1 MKVLIA
7 DDYRLLRDSFK
18 SIIEQ
23 NSDIQVV
30 ACAENGEEAYR
41 YCEKYMPDLVLMD
54 IFMSVCN
61 GLEATKL
68 IKSKFPHIK
77 ILILTSSTDDFDLSE
92 AFFNGADGYLLK
104 DIGYEELILSIKST
118 AVGLGVIQRELLGNI
133 ITRKNNNKID
143 IRSVELDGVKVTLT
157 KRQLEILQMIVKGY
171 DNKQISQSLY
181 IAEGTVKNN
190 VTEII
195 SKFRVKD
202 RTQLAIYAIRNS
214 VVSL

>member
-1 MKVLIA
+1 VLIA
-7 DDYRLLRDSFK
+7 DDHRLLRDSFK
-18 SIIEQ
+18 SIIEL

-30 ACAENGEEAYR
+30 ACAANGEEAYL

-54 IFMSVCN
+54 IFMSVCD
-61 GLEATKL
+61 GLEATRL

-92 AFFNGADGYLLK
+92 AFLNGADGYILK
-104 DIGYEELILSIKST
+104 DIGYEELILSMKST
-118 AVGLGVIQRELLGNI
+118 MVGLGIIPRELLSNI
-133 ITRKNNNKID
+133 IKRKNESIID

-157 KRQLEILQMIVKGY
+157 KRQHEILQMIVKGF
-171 DNKQISQSLY
+171 DNKQISQALY

-190 VTEII
+190 ITEII

-202 RTQLAIYAIRNS
+202 RTQLAIYAIKNS

>member
-1 MKVLIA
+1 MLIA

-30 ACAENGEEAYR
+30 ACATNGEEAYR

-54 IFMSVCN
+54 IFMSVCD

-68 IKSKFPHIK
+68 IKAKFPHIK
-77 ILILTSSTDDFDLSE
+77 ILILTSSMDDFDLSE
-92 AFFNGADGYLLK
+92 ALLNGADGYILK

-118 AVGLGVIQRELLGNI
+118 VVGLGIIQRELLGNI
-133 ITRKNNNKID
+133 VKKQNGNTID
-143 IRSVELDGVKVTLT
+143 FHSVELDGVKVSLT
-157 KRQLEILQMIVKGY
+157 KRQLEILQMIVKGF
-171 DNKQISQSLY
+171 DNKQISQTLY

-190 VTEII
+190 ITEII

-202 RTQLAIYAIRNS
+202 RTQLAIYAIKNS
-214 VVSL
+214 VVSF